1 MVLHVCN
8 SSPHKAEAGR
18 VWDSDQL
25 GLQSKTLPVSKK
37 KSFSSSRASVFQ
49 EAMVEVLSGDLFFGI
64 LLGAL

>member
-1 MVLHVCN
+1 MSVIPALTRQRQEESGIQISLDYRARHCL
-8 SSPHKAEAGR
+8 S
-18 VWDSDQL
+18 Q
-25 GLQSKTLPVSKK
+25 KK